1 MASGQGLYRT
11 GGREAGWHNG
21 LVSRPLLALFFTVLP
36 SLVGFGIVISL
47 LPFYARSFGAT
58 PLQVGLLFAAYSAC
72 QLVAAPVLGAWSDRW
87 GRRPVLLL
95 SLLGTAVSFTL
106 LAVAKDLATLFVA
119 RVIDGLSGGNIS
131 TARAYIADV
140 TTEEERAR
148 SFGLLGATF
157 GVGFVLGPVLG
168 GTLSRFGYATPAW
181 AAVGLTAVAMG
192 LAWRWL
198 PETVHRVQAGG
209 RAGWRHLPRA
219 LKTPYLRG
227 LLGVDLLYWATAA
240 VYQTTF
246 ALFVNQRFGLDATH
260 TGYLLAVWATVGAL
274 VQVGLVG
281 PVVRRFGEE
290 RALSAGLVVAGAGL
304 LAASLSPHL
313 GPFVLSTLGAAVGA
327 GVANP
332 ALVSLISRSAS
343 SHEQG
348 TVQGVASTL
357 ESLGRMVGPVWGN
370 GVLGAVGEGAAFG
383 SAAVAIALAGLVSGV
398 LRLVP
403 PPAEQVRR

>member
-1 MASGQGLYRT
+1 M
-11 GGREAGWHNG
+11 GWHND
-21 LVSRPLLALFFTVLP
+21 LVTRPLFAIFLTILA
-36 SLVGFGIVISL
+36 SLVGFGIVIPL
-47 LPFYARSFGAT
+47 LPFYAQSLGAT

-95 SLLGTAVSFTL
+95 SLLGTAVSFAL
-106 LAVAKDLATLFVA
+106 LAVARDLATLFVA

-148 SFGLLGATF
+148 SFGLLGAAF
-157 GVGFVLGPVLG
+157 GVGFVLGPALG
-168 GTLSRFGYATPAW
+168 GALSRFGYATPAW

-198 PETVHRVQAGG
+198 PETVHRVQAGEG
-209 RAGWRHLPRA
+209 PGWRHLPRA
-219 LKTPYLRG
+219 LKTPSLRG
-227 LLGVDLLYWATAA
+227 LLGVDFAYWATAA

-246 ALFVNQRFGLDATH
+246 ALFVNRRFGLDATH
-260 TGYLLAVWATVGAL
+260 TGYLLAVWGTVGAL

-281 PVVRRFGEE
+281 PVVRRWGER
-290 RALSAGLVVAGAGL
+290 RALSAGLVVAGTGL
-304 LAASLSPHL
+304 LVAALSPRL
-313 GPFVLSTLGAAVGA
+313 GPFMLSTLGAAVGA

-343 SHEQG
+343 SHGQG
-348 TVQGVASTL
+348 TVQGVASTV

-370 GVLGAVGEGAAFG
+370 GVLGAVGEGAAFA
-383 SAAVAIALAGLVSGV
+383 SAAVVMALAGVVAGL
-398 LRLVP
+398 LRP
-403 PPAEQVRR
+403 GPSPAEPARR